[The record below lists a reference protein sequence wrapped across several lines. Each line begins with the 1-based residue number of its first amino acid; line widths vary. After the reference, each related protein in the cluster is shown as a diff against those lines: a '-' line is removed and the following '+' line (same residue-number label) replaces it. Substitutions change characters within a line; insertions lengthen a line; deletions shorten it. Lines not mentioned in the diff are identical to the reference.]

1 MNQKAMRTGRWGQER
16 RLEFID
22 FRLMWEGKVNRSDLI
37 GFFQIS
43 MPQASLDLARYLE
56 LAPDNLTYDRTA
68 KAYVASDDFKPIL
81 CKADSDTFLKELL
94 WRESGAL
101 TLSESFIGWAPE
113 TAAVPFPNR
122 HVSTPVLVGLL
133 RTIRSKRCVVIGYQ
147 SMAHPDPADRLIIP
161 TAFGFDGFRWHLRA
175 YCFKSEAYKD
185 YVLGRI
191 YSLGDAVDCSRSIPE
206 DTEWQTYVDLVIAPN
221 PNYSE
226 PRRQA
231 IERDYEMVN
240 GEIKIRT
247 RIALQ
252 QYVERRLG
260 LGKPSEN
267 VSDQHQIVLLRVE
280 EAHSS

>member
-101 TLSESFIGWAPE
+101 TLSE
-113 TAAVPFPNR
+113 
-122 HVSTPVLVGLL
+122 
-133 RTIRSKRCVVIGYQ
+133 
-147 SMAHPDPADRLIIP
+147 RL
-161 TAFGFDGFRWHLRA
+161 H
-175 YCFKSEAYKD
+175 
-185 YVLGRI
+185 
-191 YSLGDAVDCSRSIPE
+191 
-206 DTEWQTYVDLVIAPN
+206 
-221 PNYSE
+221 
-226 PRRQA
+226 
-231 IERDYEMVN
+231 
-240 GEIKIRT
+240 
-247 RIALQ
+247 
-252 QYVERRLG
+252 RLG
-260 LGKPSEN
+260 PRDCRCPVPQSTRVDPSVGRAAQN
-267 VSDQHQIVLLRVE
+267 Y
-280 EAHSS
+280 

>member
-1 MNQKAMRTGRWGQER
+1 MSEKAMRTGRWGQER

-22 FRLMWEGKVNRSDLI
+22 FRLMWEGRVNRSDLI

-68 KAYVASDDFKPIL
+68 KAYVASDGFKPIL
-81 CKADSDTFLKELL
+81 CKDNSDTFLKELL
-94 WRESGAL
+94 WRESGTL

-122 HVSTPVLVGLL
+122 HVSTRVLVGLL
-133 RTIRSKRCVVIGYQ
+133 RAIRNNCSIVIGYQ
-147 SMAHPDPADRLIIP
+147 SMAHPEPADRLIIP

-191 YSLGDAVDCSRSIPE
+191 YSLGKAADRPDTVPE
-206 DTEWQTYVDLVIAPN
+206 DTDWHTFVDLVITPN
-221 PNYSE
+221 PSYSE

-231 IERDYEMVN
+231 IERDYEMID
-240 GEIKIRT
+240 GETKVRT
-247 RIALQ
+247 RIALR

-260 LGKPSEN
+260 LVKPSDT
-267 VSDQHQIVLLRVE
+267 VGDQHQIVLIRVE
-280 EAHSS
+280 EVHES